1 MDNST
6 PEMDE
11 LLVQYL
17 DGELDSAVKDNL
29 EQQLAADAAL
39 QQRFDSLLLTKES
52 IRLYGLK
59 EKVKGLHQEMMQEM
73 NATPVKK
80 ISSSKRTLR
89 YAMSIAA
96 SILLLVGGY
105 IAYSFFSLSSDK
117 VFSSNYQQFELNT
130 TRSGD
135 VAETSTEK
143 AYRAGN
149 LPEVVRIHDAGEDRT
164 AKGNFLSGVASLQ
177 LNNTSKAITCFNE
190 VINMN
195 KNAATKIL
203 NDEAEYYL
211 ALGYIRNKDFDYAL
225 DLLQKIKNDP
235 AHIYHEKVTA
245 KLIRQV
251 KMLKWR

>member
-73 NATPVKK
+73 NAAPVKK
-80 ISSSKRTLR
+80 ISSPKRTLR

-96 SILLLVGGY
+96 SILLVVGGY

-117 VFSSNYQQFELNT
+117 VFSSNYQPFELST

-135 VAETSTEK
+135 VAETPTEK

-164 AKGNFLSGVASLQ
+164 AKGNFLGGVAALQ
-177 LNNTSKAITCFNE
+177 LNNTGKAITCFNE

-195 KNAATKIL
+195 KNATTKVL

>member
-1 MDNST
+1 
-6 PEMDE
+6 MDE

-149 LPEVVRIHDAGEDRT
+149 LPEVVRIHDAGEDPT
-164 AKGNFLSGVASLQ
+164 AKGEFLCGVAALE
-177 LNNTSKAITCFNE
+177 LNNNTKAITCFNE
-190 VINMN
+190 ALAIN
-195 KNAATKIL
+195 KQSSVKVL